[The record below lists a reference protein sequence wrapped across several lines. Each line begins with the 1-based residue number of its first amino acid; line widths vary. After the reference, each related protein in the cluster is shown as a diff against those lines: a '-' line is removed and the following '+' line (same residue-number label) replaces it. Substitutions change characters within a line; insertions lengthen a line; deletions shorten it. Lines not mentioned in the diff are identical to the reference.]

1 MAGAFAKICL
11 EISSVEGKLLVMA
24 TQKKIVHKRERVCV
38 LREDS
43 PPYHANGDA
52 SQHARTVVKS
62 EHQKISLSSRE
73 QDFKRI
79 RATIE
84 PELVLSV
91 SNALVAKGDSLQLL
105 QKLPAH
111 SISLILTD
119 PPYHATKK
127 RNIYGDTAFA
137 EDKHYIEWM
146 AEYATEWRRV
156 LRSNGSLFCFCD
168 SSMSGRLDVL
178 FAKNFN
184 VLSHIV
190 WTKPND
196 PGFDGW
202 KGKMK
207 KEALRQ
213 WYPHSERI
221 LFAEPAV
228 ETNLFRSPFAEFL
241 RKARKQ
247 SGLSMHQLTAK
258 IGAHGKVNHGGAVSN
273 WEDGRNTPSRDQYEK
288 MRMALVET
296 GKVESMPPYEDVIR
310 PFTMDASKE
319 FTDVWTFPSVRPYK
333 GKHPAEKPAAM
344 LEHAI
349 EATTF
354 PGDIVLDCFGGGG
367 STALAA
373 LKLKRRTVSMEIEP
387 TWANEIASRVED
399 AAEADTSFLSTARNG
414 NGHGLPRIN
423 GNKSRQLALFAA
435 GK

>member
-1 MAGAFAKICL
+1 VLAEMKQLGCENENECQSDCRGF
-11 EISSVEGKLLVMA
+11 EDHLVQA
-24 TQKKIVHKRERVCV
+24 
-38 LREDS
+38 
-43 PPYHANGDA
+43 A
-52 SQHARTVVKS
+52 SM
-62 EHQKISLSSRE
+62 SSRE

-79 RATIE
+79 KATID
-84 PELVLSV
+84 PELILSV
-91 SNALVAKGDSLQLL
+91 SGALVVRGDSLVLL
-105 QKLPAH
+105 RRLPTHAV
-111 SISLILTD
+111 SLILTD

-127 RNIYGDTAFA
+127 WNIYGDTAFA
-137 EDKHYIEWM
+137 EDRHYIEWM
-146 AEYATEWRRV
+146 AKYATEWRRV
-156 LRSNGSLFCFCD
+156 LRPNGSLFCFCD
-168 SSMSGRLDVL
+168 SSMAGRLEVL
-178 FAKNFN
+178 FSKYFN

-228 ETNLFRSPFAEFL
+228 EGNLYRSPFAQFL
-241 RKARKQ
+241 REARKQ

-273 WEDGRNTPSRDQYEK
+273 WEDGRNTPSREQYEK
-288 MRMALVET
+288 MCKALIGT
-296 GKVESMPPYEDVIR
+296 GKVESMPSYEDAIR
-310 PFTMDASKE
+310 VFSMDASRE

-333 GKHPAEKPAAM
+333 GKHPAEKPLEM

-349 EATTF
+349 EATTM
-354 PGDIVLDCFGGGG
+354 PGDIVLDCFGGSG

-373 LKLKRRTVSMEIEP
+373 LRLKRRAVAMEIEP
-387 TWANEIASRVED
+387 AWAAQIASRVE
-399 AAEADTSFLSTARNG
+399 AFCEQEADYQPEVRVGCLS
-414 NGHGLPRIN
+414 PRMRRE
-423 GNKSRQLALFAA
+423 KSPQLALFSA